1 MYIKLPHISC
11 GDILCGTC
19 LHMYGESTALGGE
32 YSIHMHVCAQN
43 NFFLSKTKNIEKE
56 NTPSHISSRD
66 RLKIAI

>member
-1 MYIKLPHISC
+1 
-11 GDILCGTC
+11 
-19 LHMYGESTALGGE
+19 MYGESTALGGE